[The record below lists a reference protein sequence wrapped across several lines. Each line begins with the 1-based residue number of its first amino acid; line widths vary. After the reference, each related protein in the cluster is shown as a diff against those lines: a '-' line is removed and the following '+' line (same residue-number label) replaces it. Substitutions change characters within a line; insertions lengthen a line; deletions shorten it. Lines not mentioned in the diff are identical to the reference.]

1 MGGRILAKKDVLTL
15 IKMQLTEE
23 SKVKLDKMLE
33 RGYKESDV
41 IEFFLTRGKTSEEEH
56 REVAAQLDKLI
67 NVHTMSDDKI
77 IDIMKS
83 VLGPFDK
90 SQVEEMLRRGCQT
103 PEIVHLFLNRGK
115 NPGKKTE
122 FAARMERLLNGQLLP
137 PQEVL
142 AIMREN
148 LDDDSKEAIDQLLKK
163 GYTVQDVIEHMFK
176 TGKTLEEKQR
186 EVAERMLHLLEGDMG
201 EDQVL
206 EMMRKQLGSAGR
218 KELEEM
224 LARGCTL
231 NEIIDSF
238 MHKPSELAPVE
249 EDTEFAKKI
258 KQLMGD
264 KTLSAEQMMNLIK
277 GALDP
282 TGQAQLDEMVRC
294 GCSHDE
300 VIQHFMNR
308 EKNKKGQKRNEF
320 GRKIYELTKGKK
332 LTKKEL
338 VMLMKNHLAHDSLV
352 AMEEMLKKGYPIED
366 VIDYFLK
373 FGKTPQEALRAK
385 TLQMEKAKKE
395 AAKRL
400 REQIEGNNLSNDEIL
415 AILQLSMGDED
426 RAQLDLMLKRGYTK
440 EDVIKYFMK
449 HGDDRN
455 DFVNEMKKLAGDKNM
470 SKDEI
475 LDLMKS
481 KLGVMSQRK
490 MEDMIREGYSAE
502 EIIQHLMT
510 HGKTQEQ
517 ETKLFTRRMSIL
529 LEREVTLT
537 DKEKVDKIKEHL
549 GKEAASM
556 LEELLKNG
564 FTHAGLLDLFLRHG
578 NDVNSLVLD
587 DFFIRDIRFPD
598 EPEDAESLKNRNV
611 FSVIDRDDSKKRI
624 SYMSPS
630 GKMHIF
636 GLFFEMVLE
645 VVAGK
650 GLTHREILDLMRS
663 RMGAGYA
670 KEFDELRKK
679 GFTLQQI
686 VDYFLKREL
695 PISDC

>member
-1 MGGRILAKKDVLTL
+1 MG
-15 IKMQLTEE
+15 
-23 SKVKLDKMLE
+23 
-33 RGYKESDV
+33 
-41 IEFFLTRGKTSEEEH
+41 
-56 REVAAQLDKLI
+56 
-67 NVHTMSDDKI
+67 
-77 IDIMKS
+77 
-83 VLGPFDK
+83 
-90 SQVEEMLRRGCQT
+90 
-103 PEIVHLFLNRGK
+103 
-115 NPGKKTE
+115 
-122 FAARMERLLNGQLLP
+122 
-137 PQEVL
+137 
-142 AIMREN
+142 
-148 LDDDSKEAIDQLLKK
+148 
-163 GYTVQDVIEHMFK
+163 
-176 TGKTLEEKQR
+176 
-186 EVAERMLHLLEGDMG
+186 
-201 EDQVL
+201 
-206 EMMRKQLGSAGR
+206 
-218 KELEEM
+218 
-224 LARGCTL
+224 
-231 NEIIDSF
+231 
-238 MHKPSELAPVE
+238 
-249 EDTEFAKKI
+249 
-258 KQLMGD
+258 
-264 KTLSAEQMMNLIK
+264 
-277 GALDP
+277 
-282 TGQAQLDEMVRC
+282 
-294 GCSHDE
+294 
-300 VIQHFMNR
+300 
-308 EKNKKGQKRNEF
+308 GQKRNEF
-320 GRKIYELTKGKK
+320 GRKMYELTKGKK

-338 VMLMKNHLAHDSLV
+338 VMLMKNHLAHDSLM
-352 AMEEMLKKGYPIED
+352 AMEERIKKGYPIED

-385 TLQMEKAKKE
+385 TLMKEKEKKE
-395 AAKRL
+395 AAKKL
-400 REQIEGNNLSNDEIL
+400 REQIEGSNLSNDEIL

-426 RAQLDLMLKRGYTK
+426 RAQLDLMINELDDESVIQMNQMLKKGYTK

-686 VDYFLKREL
+686 VDYFLKRDEET
-695 PISDC
+695 ISESRLVAKLKAEARVDSRVYLKREYSKEKWGVSLTYTYSKNHGLHLIMNDVVENGPAWESGVRAGDVIVTVNDWLIVLMDRPQVAAHLFQAGANIVKLGIQKTRGTSPDKYLGLY

>member
-1 MGGRILAKKDVLTL
+1 MTE
-15 IKMQLTEE
+15 QL
-23 SKVKLDKMLE
+23 
-33 RGYKESDV
+33 V
-41 IEFFLTRGKTSEEEH
+41 I
-56 REVAAQLDKLI
+56 
-67 NVHTMSDDKI
+67 
-77 IDIMKS
+77 
-83 VLGPFDK
+83 
-90 SQVEEMLRRGCQT
+90 
-103 PEIVHLFLNRGK
+103 
-115 NPGKKTE
+115 
-122 FAARMERLLNGQLLP
+122 
-137 PQEVL
+137 
-142 AIMREN
+142 
-148 LDDDSKEAIDQLLKK
+148 
-163 GYTVQDVIEHMFK
+163 
-176 TGKTLEEKQR
+176 
-186 EVAERMLHLLEGDMG
+186 
-201 EDQVL
+201 
-206 EMMRKQLGSAGR
+206 
-218 KELEEM
+218 
-224 LARGCTL
+224 
-231 NEIIDSF
+231 
-238 MHKPSELAPVE
+238 
-249 EDTEFAKKI
+249 
-258 KQLMGD
+258 
-264 KTLSAEQMMNLIK
+264 
-277 GALDP
+277 
-282 TGQAQLDEMVRC
+282 
-294 GCSHDE
+294 
-300 VIQHFMNR
+300 
-308 EKNKKGQKRNEF
+308 
-320 GRKIYELTKGKK
+320 
-332 LTKKEL
+332 
-338 VMLMKNHLAHDSLV
+338 
-352 AMEEMLKKGYPIED
+352 
-366 VIDYFLK
+366 
-373 FGKTPQEALRAK
+373 
-385 TLQMEKAKKE
+385 
-395 AAKRL
+395 
-400 REQIEGNNLSNDEIL
+400 
-415 AILQLSMGDED
+415 
-426 RAQLDLMLKRGYTK
+426 RAQLDLMLKRGCSAQEIIEHFMNRDVSDEETEKTLFQKKMDELMGGKTLDSDQVLDLMMNELDDESVIQMNQMLKKGYTK

-686 VDYFLKREL
+686 VDYFLKRDEET
-695 PISDC
+695 ISESRLVAKLKAEARVDSRVYLKREYSKEKWGVSLTYTYRYLAAEKALAKLFSLLAAKTTVSI